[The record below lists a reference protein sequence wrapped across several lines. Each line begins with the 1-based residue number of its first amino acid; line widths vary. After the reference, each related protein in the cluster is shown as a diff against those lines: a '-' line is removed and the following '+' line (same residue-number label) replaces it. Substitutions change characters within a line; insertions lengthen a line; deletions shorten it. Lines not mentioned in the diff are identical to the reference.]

1 MSTNGL
7 LNVSGVDGNGGG
19 SGGGGSTFPGGI
31 DKSVQFNDGGLMF
44 GGVSSFLYDKV
55 SATLSVAKT
64 KPTQIIDASN
74 STGTAGQVLSSTGTG
89 LQYITPTPP
98 TVPGLP
104 NNSVQFNNGGVFS
117 GNAAMIFDGGA
128 NRLIVEQIKPTVIVD
143 KFNLIGTAGQ
153 VLSSTGTDLQYITPT
168 PPTVPAAPP
177 ASVQFNNGG
186 VFGGDADFTYDV
198 AGDTLNV
205 PGISC
210 TGIGAG
216 KVDTNLL
223 EPVQIIDDLN
233 STGTAGQVLSSTGTG
248 IRFITPTVVA
258 PGAPTTSVQFNDG
271 GVFAGD
277 SGFTFN
283 TTSKRLTVPAGV
295 RTNTIFDITGGAG
308 SINQVL
314 TSNGITSIWQDPQYA
329 PGAPFNSIQFNNNG
343 VFGGSTNFVRNP
355 STGDV
360 SLNARLGVGTLTAPV
375 DIVDIVSTNATI
387 SSRSTTQISQLVL
400 KTSDANQ
407 KQFYFQLN
415 GSANTGDL
423 TSIQQGVQFRPIRLN
438 PGATIGQAR
447 VSIGT
452 PETNA
457 VLQLDQS
464 LTNRKIVLFQGTNND
479 HQFYGFGVNSATFR
493 YQIPSTTDSHVW
505 FAGTATPSSTEL
517 MRLTG
522 TGQLTVGQSATSL
535 VTISKLGLLTGTQGY
550 LKLGGNET
558 GLLSNRLIGF
568 GYNFG
573 NNNQP
578 AYIGYQERDNQGQ
591 TNGDLIFGTRS
602 VTSNTVPTER
612 MRILTNGN
620 VGIGTATPATAL
632 QVNGTTTMTS
642 LKTTTILDNTNAVG
656 TAGQLLS
663 STGTDIQWVNPPPA
677 TVPGGI
683 NNNIQFNLAG
693 SFGGTSNF
701 TYTDTTSHLK
711 VQGRLTVGSTF
722 TTVPRIFAQ
731 SGSALFAVSSWDDQ
745 WILAGGG
752 SGASNSAG
760 IGMGYNNS
768 ITSGI
773 IACCEPSTGYKPII
787 YSAASH
793 DFKTNGSTRMTV
805 TQTGGGDGLLTV
817 PILQATQIRD
827 GFLNTGTNGQVLTST
842 GIDLL
847 WDELTPRFFF
857 DSNATFQGTTG
868 HRIHVSIQK
877 KNTLY
882 SVQVSMQRDGG
893 IHFDL
898 PSPGLTVGTQIIATL
913 PVGWRP
919 PASVDGIGYASN
931 NNSWATQAFNWGS
944 LNIDTS
950 GNIRMRSPAS
960 GGPITNIQPNLEQIT
975 CSIFWLSSGTV
986 YNSDGITR

>member
-1 MSTNGL
+1 
-7 LNVSGVDGNGGG
+7 
-19 SGGGGSTFPGGI
+19 
-31 DKSVQFNDGGLMF
+31 
-44 GGVSSFLYDKV
+44 
-55 SATLSVAKT
+55 
-64 KPTQIIDASN
+64 
-74 STGTAGQVLSSTGTG
+74 
-89 LQYITPTPP
+89 
-98 TVPGLP
+98 
-104 NNSVQFNNGGVFS
+104 
-117 GNAAMIFDGGA
+117 
-128 NRLIVEQIKPTVIVD
+128 
-143 KFNLIGTAGQ
+143 
-153 VLSSTGTDLQYITPT
+153 
-168 PPTVPAAPP
+168 
-177 ASVQFNNGG
+177 
-186 VFGGDADFTYDV
+186 
-198 AGDTLNV
+198 
-205 PGISC
+205 
-210 TGIGAG
+210 
-216 KVDTNLL
+216 VDTNLL

-295 RTNTIFDITGGAG
+295 RTNTIYDITGGAG

-314 TSNGITSIWQDPQYA
+314 TSNGVVSTWQDPQYA
-329 PGAPFNSIQFNNNG
+329 PGVPLDSIQFNNNG
-343 VFGGSTNFVRNP
+343 VFGGSANFVRNP

-400 KTSDANQ
+400 KNSDANQ

-452 PETNA
+452 PDTNA

-493 YQIPSTTDSHVW
+493 YQIPATTDSHVW

-558 GLLSNRLIGF
+558 GVLSNRLIGF

-612 MRILTNGN
+612 MRILTTGN
-620 VGIGTATPATAL
+620 VGIGTTTPATAL

-663 STGTDIQWVNPPPA
+663 STGTALSWINPPA
-677 TVPGGI
+677 VTVPGGLTS
-683 NNNIQFNLAG
+683 NVQFNLAG
-693 SFGGTSNF
+693 TFGGTPNF
-701 TYTDTTSHLK
+701 TFTDTTSHLK
-711 VQGRLTVGSTF
+711 TAGLLTVGSTF

-773 IACCEPSTGYKPII
+773 IACSEPSTGYKPII
-787 YSAASH
+787 YNAASH

-931 NNSWATQAFNWGS
+931 NNVWATQAFNWGS

-975 CSIFWLSSGTV
+975 CSLFWLSSGTV

>member
-31 DKSVQFNDGGLMF
+31 DKSVQFNDGGLIF

-55 SATLSVAKT
+55 AATLSVTKT

-104 NNSVQFNNGGVFS
+104 NASVQFNNGGVFS

-153 VLSSTGTDLQYITPT
+153 VLSSTGSDLQYITPT

-248 IRFITPTVVA
+248 IRFVTPTVVAPGAPNTSVQFNQGGVFTGDSDFTYSTLSDTLNVPNIYCTGIGAYNINTTTIKPTQIIDGTNTTGTSGQVLKSTGTGIVFANEVA
-258 PGAPTTSVQFNDG
+258 PGAPTTSVQFNQG
-271 GVFAGD
+271 GVFTGD

-283 TTSKRLTVPAGV
+283 NTSKRLIVPAGV
-295 RTNTIFDITGGAG
+295 RTNTIYDITGGAG

-314 TSNGITSIWQDPQYA
+314 TSNGVVSTWQDPQYA
-329 PGAPFNSIQFNNNG
+329 PGVPLDSIQFNNNG
-343 VFGGSTNFVRNP
+343 VFGGSANFVRNP
-355 STGDV
+355 STNAVNINGNV
-360 SLNARLGVGTLTAPV
+360 GIGSLSAPPDRLTVTG
-375 DIVDIVSTNATI
+375 SNATASVI
-387 SSRSTTQISQLVL
+387 TDTATAQLVVR
-400 KTSDANQ
+400 TSDTNQ
-407 KQFYFQLN
+407 KQFIFQVN
-415 GSANTGDL
+415 GSANTGDI
-423 TSIQQGVQFRPIRLN
+423 TSIQQGSAFRPVRIN
-438 PGATIGQAR
+438 PGLTTPILDQGR
-447 VSIGT
+447 LSIGT
-452 PETNA
+452 NSANA
-457 VLQLDQS
+457 AGIQLNNG
-464 LTNRKIVLFQGTNND
+464 LFNRKIILFESANND
-479 HQFYGFGVNSATFR
+479 HQYHGLGVNTGAFR
-493 YQIPSTTDSHVW
+493 FQIPDTVSRYAW
-505 FAGTATPSSTEL
+505 FAGTASNASNEL

-522 TGQLTVGQSATSL
+522 TGQLTLGTGAASTL
-535 VTISKLGLLTGTQGY
+535 TISKGTGTTASNSLQGY
-550 LKLGGNET
+550 IKVGGSEYGT
-558 GLLSNRLIGF
+558 VPGTRRMIGF
-568 GYNFG
+568 GYNTG
-573 NNNQP
+573 ANNQP
-578 AYIGYQERDNQGQ
+578 AYIGYEERVTGGDSC
-591 TNGDLIFGTRS
+591 GDLIFGTRTQTTLD
-602 VTSNTVPTER
+602 VVPTER
-612 MRILTNGN
+612 MRILANGN
-620 VGIGTATPATAL
+620 VGIGT
-632 QVNGTTTMTS
+632 S
-642 LKTTTILDNTNAVG
+642 
-656 TAGQLLS
+656 
-663 STGTDIQWVNPPPA
+663 
-677 TVPGGI
+677 VPGTP
-683 NNNIQFNLAG
+683 LEVL
-693 SFGGTSNF
+693 GTIRSISLEV
-701 TYTDTTSHLK
+701 T
-711 VQGRLTVGSTF
+711 
-722 TTVPRIFAQ
+722 
-731 SGSALFAVSSWDDQ
+731 
-745 WILAGGG
+745 
-752 SGASNSAG
+752 GA
-760 IGMGYNNS
+760 
-768 ITSGI
+768 ITS
-773 IACCEPSTGYKPII
+773 
-787 YSAASH
+787 AS
-793 DFKTNGSTRMTV
+793 
-805 TQTGGGDGLLTV
+805 
-817 PILQATQIRD
+817 LQSTQIID
-827 GFLNTGTNGQVLTST
+827 GFLSTGTNGQVLTST
-842 GIDLL
+842 GIGLL

-960 GGPITNIQPNLEQIT
+960 GSPITNIQPNLEQIT